1 MKKILFLFLFILIVS
16 SFIVPST
23 VLAATTTIS
32 PPPGMDVLDDIT
44 ADDVVQIIVN
54 ARNWFAG
61 VVVIIAVGVILFGA
75 FAYMTAGGDDKK
87 VDVARKILINGVIG
101 IIVALFAYGIVSFIS
116 TLLDNLRSN

>member
-1 MKKILFLFLFILIVS
+1 MKKILFLFLFVLTIGLFIIPSIVS
-16 SFIVPST
+16 AGNV
-23 VLAATTTIS
+23 VA
-32 PPPGMDVLDDIT
+32 PPPGMNVLDNLT

-87 VDVARKILINGVIG
+87 VGVARKILINGVIG

-116 TLLDNLRSN
+116 TLLNDLRSN

>member
-1 MKKILFLFLFILIVS
+1 MKKILFLFLFVLTIGLFIIPSIVS
-16 SFIVPST
+16 AGNV
-23 VLAATTTIS
+23 VA
-32 PPPGMDVLDDIT
+32 PPPGMNVLDNLT